1 MKRWLI
7 RSKEKTERPA
17 ERAER
22 SAEEAE
28 KPTERVAEESGE
40 SPWPSTSGAGRGA
53 HHKGVHKESGQPSSK
68 CRKYREEYLQYGF
81 TCVVVNEIQ
90 HPQCVVCTE
99 VLAHESLKPVKM
111 LRHMKT
117 KHPSLA
123 AKPLDFF
130 RRKQKE
136 LQGQKKLLIEQTTI
150 PTKAQRASY
159 EVAYLIAQAKKPHT
173 IGETLIKP
181 AAIAMSRAMHGHKLA
196 RELESVP
203 LSDGTISRRITDMAQ
218 DIKSQL
224 IDRVKKG
231 KYALQLD
238 ESTDVS
244 NCAQLLV
251 FVRYSFDGKLNEDL
265 LFCAPLEG
273 TCTGE
278 DIFTKLD
285 NKLKEEGLSWDECIG
300 VCTDGAAAMLG
311 KKKGLKA
318 RVLQVAPHIK
328 FTHCIIHREAL
339 ASKTLGPELKS
350 VLDTAIKIVNHIKS
364 RPLNTRLFA
373 TLCNEL
379 GSQHEGLLFHTEVRW
394 LSRGNV
400 LSRLFELRDEV
411 RLFLMEQ
418 GSQLADHL
426 TDPDWLTRLA
436 YLSCIF
442 DRLNGLNLSLQG
454 ENTSIMSMSDK
465 IRAFKRKVDRWTAR
479 VEMGT
484 IDMFNE
490 LDEFMEENDLSVHIV
505 KTSITTHLQALLE
518 HFDKYFPE
526 ETAPEQYDWIRSPF
540 TVTIASHLSAGMED
554 ALVELSCDRTLKTD
568 FDSKTLAEFWIS
580 VEREYPRLSK
590 AAMDVLTPFGST
602 YLCEKTFSALT
613 YIKNKYRSRL
623 NVEDDLRVAVST
635 IKPRMD
641 LLCSAHSAH
650 PSH

>member
-1 MKRWLI
+1 MQKN
-7 RSKEKTERPA
+7 
-17 ERAER
+17 
-22 SAEEAE
+22 SAIVV
-28 KPTERVAEESGE
+28 KN
-40 SPWPSTSGAGRGA
+40 
-53 HHKGVHKESGQPSSK
+53 PSSK

-81 TCVVVNEIQ
+81 TCVVIDEIQ

-130 RRKQKE
+130 SRKEKE
-136 LQGQKKLLIEQTTI
+136 LQGQNKILINQTTI

-196 RELESVP
+196 RELESVQ

-231 KYALQLD
+231 TYALQLD

-251 FVRYSFDGKLNEDL
+251 FVRFSFDGKLNEDL

-285 NKLKEEGLSWDECIG
+285 NKLKEE
-300 VCTDGAAAMLG
+300 
-311 KKKGLKA
+311 
-318 RVLQVAPHIK
+318 
-328 FTHCIIHREAL
+328 
-339 ASKTLGPELKS
+339 ASSCE
-350 VLDTAIKIVNHIKS
+350 
-364 RPLNTRLFA
+364 LFA

-379 GSQHEGLLFHTEVRW
+379 GSQHESLLFHTEVRW

-411 RLFLMEQ
+411 RLFLMEH
-418 GSQLADHL
+418 GSQVAKHL

-454 ENTSIMSMSDK
+454 ENTNIMSMSDK

-479 VEMGT
+479 VEMGRF
-484 IDMFNE
+484 DMFNE
-490 LDEFMEENDLSVHIV
+490 LDEFMEENDLNVHIV

-518 HFDKYFPE
+518 YFDKYFPE
-526 ETAPEQYDWIRSPF
+526 ETAPEQYDWIKSPF
-540 TVTIASHLSAGMED
+540 TVTTASHLSAGMED
-554 ALVELSCDRTLKTD
+554 ALIELSCDRTLKTD
-568 FDSKTLAEFWIS
+568 FNSKTLAEFWIS
-580 VEREYPRLSK
+580 VEREYPQLSK

-641 LLCSAHSAH
+641 LLCSAH